1 MDTGQRPEVEVI
13 EPARQG
19 RRRVYTAEE
28 KRRIVEE
35 TRVPGQSVSSVSR
48 RFGVSPSMVFKWRRL
63 ADEGTM
69 SSLGADERVVPH
81 SEVKTLKARVR
92 ELERLLGRKTL
103 ENEIL
108 KEGIE
113 IAREK
118 KLLSRSPWPKRDDSR

>member
-19 RRRVYTAEE
+19 RRRVYTADE

-35 TRVPGQSVSSVSR
+35 TRAPGQSVSSVSR

-63 ADEGTM
+63 ADEGTL
-69 SSLGADERVVPH
+69 SSLGAGETVVPQ
-81 SEVKTLKARVR
+81 SEVKILKARVR

-118 KLLSRSPWPKRDDSR
+118 KLLSRSPLPKRDDSR